1 MAILY
6 RSRLFISLTC
16 LVALTSF
23 VTNGLW
29 QIRTFYLNVSPIWSL
44 HVARELERS
53 LTASGANLQTVLG
66 FDEKNVAHLMLVS
79 GLASIFSQTL
89 LLRPLMHLMR
99 ERGVIIVALIGCIL
113 ESGGFAATAFYP
125 KKWIAFSLT
134 APGCLSDLSFAAISS
149 LKSINCSEK
158 VSDGVKGDGLVY

>member
-1 MAILY
+1 
-6 RSRLFISLTC
+6 
-16 LVALTSF
+16 
-23 VTNGLW
+23 
-29 QIRTFYLNVSPIWSL
+29 
-44 HVARELERS
+44 
-53 LTASGANLQTVLG
+53 LQTVLG

-99 ERGVIIVALIGCIL
+99 ERGVIIVALLGCIL

-125 KKWIAFSLT
+125 KKWIAFTLT

-158 VSDGVKGDGLVY
+158 VLGAWNAKACSSANGTYYSR